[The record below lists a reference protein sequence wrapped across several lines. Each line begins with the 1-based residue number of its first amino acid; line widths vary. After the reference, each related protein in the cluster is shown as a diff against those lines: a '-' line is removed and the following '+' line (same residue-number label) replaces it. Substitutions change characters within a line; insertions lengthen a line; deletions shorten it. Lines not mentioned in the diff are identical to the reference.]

1 MALNNDWR
9 GEKTT
14 FTLLKKK
21 TIKLSVAITNS
32 VLNEK
37 KKHEKTG
44 AEKTRTSIKTQKI
57 WCHGGVSSIC

>member
-1 MALNNDWR
+1 MTGGGRRQRSL
-9 GEKTT
+9 
-14 FTLLKKK
+14 FFKKK